1 MFSGLVTDVGRVR
14 SVHGEGE
21 ARVAIECTYDMDD
34 IALGASIACA
44 GVCLT
49 VVDKGAQWFAVDV
62 SGETLACTTL
72 ADWRPDVPVN
82 LERSLKVGDELGGHF
97 VSGHVDATAEV
108 VKRTPEG
115 ASVRFEFAV
124 AERLQRFIAA
134 KGAIALDGVSLTVND
149 VDGAQF
155 SINMIPHTQNA
166 TTFKRTRPGQR
177 VNVEVDMLARYL
189 ARLTAQD

>member
-1 MFSGLVTDVGRVR
+1 MFSGIVTDVGLVR

-21 ARVAIECTYDMDD
+21 ARVAIDCAYDMDS

-49 VVDKGAQWFAVDV
+49 VVDKGAQWFALDV

-72 ADWRPDVPVN
+72 ADWRPHVPVN

-97 VSGHVDATAEV
+97 VSGHVDGTAEV
-108 VKRTPEG
+108 VNRTPEG

-124 AERLQRFIAA
+124 AERLQRFISV

-149 VDGAQF
+149 VNGAQF
-155 SINMIPHTQNA
+155 SVNMIPHTQNA
-166 TTFKRTRPGQR
+166 TTFKQTRPGQR

>member
-1 MFSGLVTDVGRVR
+1 MFSGIVTDVGRVR
-14 SVHGEGE
+14 SVRGEGE
-21 ARVAIECTYDMDD
+21 ARVAVDCAYDMDS
-34 IALGASIACA
+34 IAVGVSIACA

-72 ADWRPDVPVN
+72 TDWRPDVPVN

-97 VSGHVDATAEV
+97 VSGHVDGTAEV

-115 ASVRFEFAV
+115 ASVRFEFSV
-124 AERLQRFIAA
+124 ADRLQRFIAA

-155 SINMIPHTQNA
+155 SVNVIPHTQNA
-166 TTFKRTRPGQR
+166 TTFKQTQPGQR

-189 ARLTAQD
+189 ARLAAEE